1 MHSEM
6 DCLSE
11 SRKHTHHAVG
21 RQERYSR
28 YRGTA
33 TVDIPQLR
41 LDQSRELLSL
51 ERVETLR
58 REYTNRGCLR
68 LEPANRI
75 AALVSQQEL
84 ANILSHSNLSPVM
97 LLNGA
102 DTGDKPSKLVLPV
115 NTALRVLHGQ
125 HRLEAALLHLPPDDA
140 WWAVDLFL
148 DGKKVVL

>member
-1 MHSEM
+1 MN
-6 DCLSE
+6 CLSE

-33 TVDIPQLR
+33 RVDIPQLR
-41 LDQSRELLSL
+41 LDRSRELLSL
-51 ERVETLR
+51 EHVEKLK
-58 REYTNRGCLR
+58 REYANRGCLR

-84 ANILSHSNLSPVM
+84 ATILSHSNLSPVM
-97 LLNGA
+97 LLHGA
-102 DTGDKPSKLVLPV
+102 DTGDKPPKLMLPV
-115 NTALRVLHGQ
+115 NATLRILHGQ

-140 WWAVDLFL
+140 WWTVGLFL
-148 DGKKVVL
+148 DGKKIVL